1 MNNTQIKSI
10 CANIPTY
17 AAFFEVTKPYSFMEV
32 GDTVYMRPGDP
43 TTVIHRPT
51 DSRAYVRVSCL
62 KFLGYF
68 PMSGQIRL

>member
-1 MNNTQIKSI
+1 VNNAQILSVWK
-10 CANIPTY
+10 NIPTY

-43 TTVIHRPT
+43 TTVIHKAT
-51 DSRAYVRVSCL
+51 DSRAYIRVSCL

-68 PMSGQIRL
+68 PMSGRIPL